1 MFVAKSIE
9 TEHKDLI
16 HDVAY
21 DHYGRRMA
29 TCSSDQSIKV
39 WDIAEDGSSKQVAH
53 WKAHSGSVWRVTWA
67 HPEFGQVL
75 ATCSFDRTATIWEE
89 VSSAGDSDHGGSSS
103 ESSSSWVKRTSL
115 VDSRTSVTDVKFA
128 PKHLGLQL
136 ATCSSDGMVRIYE
149 APDVM
154 NLCQWTPQLEINSKM
169 SCSCLAW
176 NPSRAHLSMIAVGSD
191 DPSASGSSKVQIYEF
206 NESSRKWL
214 KVEAIAGATDP
225 VHDLSFA
232 PNFGRSYH
240 LLAIASRD
248 VKVVSLKP
256 FTPSKEAIAQG
267 SGYSKF
273 EIRQVASFNEHN
285 SQVWRVSWNVTGT
298 ILASSGD
305 DGCVRLWKANYMGSW
320 KSIGVLKG
328 DQPVPSTHLGGSGQS
343 ASTQNSQTASST
355 LNSFSGHFGSL
366 AQSAAPQNFS
376 SGAFAGQRQAF
387 NTMTD

>member
-1 MFVAKSIE
+1 MFVAKSVE

-39 WDIAEDGSSKQVAH
+39 WDIAEDGTSQQVAH

-89 VSSAGDSDHGGSSS
+89 VSAGGDPGHEHGGGSGS

-154 NLCQWTPQLEINSKM
+154 NLSQWSPQLEINSKM
-169 SCSCLAW
+169 SCSCIGW
-176 NPSRAHLSMIAVGSD
+176 NPSRAHLPMIAVGSD
-191 DPSASGSSKVQIYEF
+191 DPSAAGNSKVQIYEF
-206 NESSRKWL
+206 NESSRKWV
-214 KVEAIAGATDP
+214 KVEAIVGATEP
-225 VHDLSFA
+225 VHDLAFA

-248 VKVVSLKP
+248 VKIVSLKP
-256 FTPSKEAIAQG
+256 VSPGKDLNGGQANYSN
-267 SGYSKF
+267 YSKF
-273 EIRQVASFNEHN
+273 EIRQIASFNEHN

-305 DGCVRLWKANYMGSW
+305 DGCVRLWKANYMDTW
-320 KSIGVLKG
+320 KSIGLLRG
-328 DQPVPSTHLGGSGQS
+328 DAPIASATLSGLS
-343 ASTQNSQTASST
+343 SSSQTASST
-355 LNSFSGHFGSL
+355 HNSLNVAANSAGSAGGAAHFGAKPL
-366 AQSAAPQNFS
+366 Y
-376 SGAFAGQRQAF
+376 
-387 NTMTD
+387 NTLPTGI

>member
-1 MFVAKSIE
+1 MFVAKSVE

-39 WDIAEDGSSKQVAH
+39 WDIAEDGTSQQVAH

-89 VSSAGDSDHGGSSS
+89 VSAGGDPGQEHGGSSS

-154 NLCQWTPQLEINSKM
+154 NLSQWSPQLEINSKM
-169 SCSCLAW
+169 SCSCIAW
-176 NPSRAHLSMIAVGSD
+176 NPSRAHLPMIAVGSD
-191 DPSASGSSKVQIYEF
+191 DPSSSGNSKVQIYEF
-206 NESSRKWL
+206 NETSRKWV
-214 KVEAIAGATDP
+214 KVEAIVGATEP
-225 VHDLSFA
+225 VHDLAFA

-248 VKVVSLKP
+248 VKIVSLKP
-256 FTPSKEAIAQG
+256 IAPG
-267 SGYSKF
+267 KDMTNHAGNYSKF
-273 EIRQVASFNEHN
+273 EIRQIASFNEHN

-305 DGCVRLWKANYMGSW
+305 DGCVRLWKANYMDTW
-320 KSIGVLKG
+320 KSIGMLKG
-328 DQPVPSTHLGGSGQS
+328 DAPVASATLSGLSTS
-343 ASTQNSQTASST
+343 SQTASSSTQNSLNMAPNSGGSGGIGGGPQFGAKPLYNT
-355 LNSFSGHFGSL
+355 LPTGI
-366 AQSAAPQNFS
+366 
-376 SGAFAGQRQAF
+376 
-387 NTMTD
+387 

>member
-1 MFVAKSIE
+1 MFVAKSVE

-39 WDIAEDGSSKQVAH
+39 WDIAEDGTSQQVAH

-89 VSSAGDSDHGGSSS
+89 VSAGEEHGGSSS
-103 ESSSSWVKRTSL
+103 ESSSSSWVKRTSL

-154 NLCQWTPQLEINSKM
+154 NLSQWSPQLEINSKM
-169 SCSCLAW
+169 SCSCIAW
-176 NPSRAHLSMIAVGSD
+176 NPSRAHLPMIAVGSD
-191 DPSASGSSKVQIYEF
+191 EPSTPGNSKVQIYEH
-206 NESSRKWL
+206 NENSRKWV
-214 KVEAIAGATDP
+214 KVEAIVGATEP
-225 VHDLSFA
+225 VHDLAFA

-248 VKVVSLKP
+248 VKIVSLKP
-256 FTPSKEAIAQG
+256 VTPGKDANVANFS
-267 SGYSKF
+267 SYSKF
-273 EIRQVASFNEHN
+273 EIRQIASFNEHN

-305 DGCVRLWKANYMGSW
+305 DGCVRLWKANYMDTW
-320 KSIGVLKG
+320 KSIGMLKG
-328 DQPVPSTHLGGSGQS
+328 DAPIASTTLSGLSTSSQTPS
-343 ASTQNSQTASST
+343 STQNSLNVAPNSGGST
-355 LNSFSGHFGSL
+355 GGTNFGGKPL
-366 AQSAAPQNFS
+366 Y
-376 SGAFAGQRQAF
+376 
-387 NTMTD
+387 NTLPTGI

>member
-1 MFVAKSIE
+1 MFVAKSVE

-39 WDIAEDGSSKQVAH
+39 WDIAEDGTSQQVAH

-89 VSSAGDSDHGGSSS
+89 VSAGGDPGQEHGGSSS
-103 ESSSSWVKRTSL
+103 ESSSSSWVKRTSL

-154 NLCQWTPQLEINSKM
+154 NLSQWSPQLEINSKM
-169 SCSCLAW
+169 SCSCIAW
-176 NPSRAHLSMIAVGSD
+176 NPSRAHLPMIAVGSD
-191 DPSASGSSKVQIYEF
+191 DHSSAGNSKVQIYEF
-206 NESSRKWL
+206 NENSRKWV
-214 KVEAIAGATDP
+214 KVEAIVGATDP
-225 VHDLSFA
+225 VHDLAFA

-248 VKVVSLKP
+248 VKIVSLKP
-256 FTPSKEAIAQG
+256 VSPGKDASIANHAG
-267 SGYSKF
+267 NYSKF
-273 EIRQVASFNEHN
+273 EIRQIASFNEHN

-305 DGCVRLWKANYMGSW
+305 DGCVRLWKANYMDTW
-320 KSIGVLKG
+320 KSIGMLKG
-328 DQPVPSTHLGGSGQS
+328 DAPVASATLSGLSTSS
-343 ASTQNSQTASST
+343 QNASST
-355 LNSFSGHFGSL
+355 LNSFNVNANSGGSGGLGTVSHFGAKPL
-366 AQSAAPQNFS
+366 Y
-376 SGAFAGQRQAF
+376 
-387 NTMTD
+387 NTLPTGI

>member
-1 MFVAKSIE
+1 MFVAKSVE
-9 TEHKDLI
+9 TDHKDLI

-39 WDIAEDGSSKQVAH
+39 WDIAEDGTSQQVAH

-89 VSSAGDSDHGGSSS
+89 VSAGEEHAGSSS
-103 ESSSSWVKRTSL
+103 ESSSSSWVKRAYL

-154 NLCQWTPQLEINSKM
+154 NLSQWSPQLEINSKM
-169 SCSCLAW
+169 SCSCIAW
-176 NPSRAHLSMIAVGSD
+176 NPSRAHLPMIAVGSD
-191 DPSASGSSKVQIYEF
+191 EPSTSGNSKVQIYEF
-206 NESSRKWL
+206 NENSRKWV
-214 KVEAIAGATDP
+214 KVEAIVGATEP
-225 VHDLSFA
+225 VHDLAFA

-248 VKVVSLKP
+248 VKIVSLKP
-256 FTPSKEAIAQG
+256 VTPGKDANVANFSN
-267 SGYSKF
+267 YSKF
-273 EIRQVASFNEHN
+273 EIRQIASFNEHN

-305 DGCVRLWKANYMGSW
+305 DGCVRLWKSNYMDTW
-320 KSIGVLKG
+320 KSIGMLKG
-328 DQPVPSTHLGGSGQS
+328 DAPIASTTLSGLSSSSQTPS
-343 ASTQNSQTASST
+343 STQNSLNMAQSSGGST
-355 LNSFSGHFGSL
+355 GAAHFG
-366 AQSAAPQNFS
+366 AKPVN
-376 SGAFAGQRQAF
+376 
-387 NTMTD
+387 NTLPTGL